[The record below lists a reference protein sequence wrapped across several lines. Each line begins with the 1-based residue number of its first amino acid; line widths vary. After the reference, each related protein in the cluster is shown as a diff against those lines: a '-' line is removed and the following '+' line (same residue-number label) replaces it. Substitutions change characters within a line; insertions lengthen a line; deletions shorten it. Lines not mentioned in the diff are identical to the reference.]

1 MTKETYIS
9 QLLARADQ
17 GECIIVAGV
26 GCGLTA
32 KGAVG
37 GGADLLCA
45 YNTAAYRIQGLP
57 TALAFLPYDDC
68 NALAFSIAPQ
78 VVAAAGGIPVALGLG
93 AHDPRRDL
101 ERLVDQAVELG
112 AAGVTNE
119 PFLGMYEGDL
129 RRQMEASGFGF
140 SREVEL
146 IRIASRKGLTT
157 LGYVFTPEEAVAMAD
172 AGVDLIGAMVGGVTS
187 GGSAGGAAT
196 IDLSDAIRTIE
207 RIIHALDRT
216 GRRIPVLPHGGP
228 LNDVAPVQEVFRRT
242 RAMGYVTGSTGER
255 VPTDRAVR
263 EKIAAFKA
271 IRRGVSG

>member
-1 MTKETYIS
+1 MTREAYMDR
-9 QLLARADQ
+9 LLARADQ
-17 GECIIVAGV
+17 GEPIIVAGV

-32 KGAVG
+32 KGAAA

-45 YNTAAYRIQGLP
+45 YNTAVYRTQALP

-68 NALAFSIAPQ
+68 NALALQAAPQ
-78 VVAAAGGIPVALGLG
+78 VIAAAGDTPVALGLG

-101 ERLVDQAVELG
+101 RTLVDQAVGLG

-119 PFLGMYEGDL
+119 PFIGMYEGDL
-129 RRQMEASGFGF
+129 RRQMDAAGLGFD
-140 SREVEL
+140 REVEL
-146 IRIASRKGLTT
+146 IRIASRKGLVT
-157 LGYVFTPEEAVAMAD
+157 LGYVFNAQEALAMAD

-196 IDLSDAIRTIE
+196 IDLTSALTIIDE
-207 RIIHALDRT
+207 IVEALDRT

-228 LNDVAPVQEVFRRT
+228 LNDTAPVQEVLNKT

-255 VPTDRAVR
+255 IPTERAVQ
-263 EKIAAFKA
+263 EKIHCFKSL
-271 IRRGVSG
+271 RRGVAL